1 MINNDEIKNDEI
13 KNDEIKNDEIY
24 NEYITE
30 CTNISLI
37 RIGISLTNETDFIDS
52 DSDQQNIYIKS
63 YDELYFD
70 YLTKLDKKIDRLFY
84 KQEQIQEKINKL
96 TLENKITS
104 DNIKFLESKL
114 SNKNILS
121 IIKYYSS
128 KEDLVIQL
136 FEENKKYNNT
146 FNDITKL
153 YETILEID
161 EEIKNTKMYKEIE

>member
-1 MINNDEIKNDEI
+1 MDIDKEEDNK
-13 KNDEIKNDEIY
+13 EIY
-24 NEYITE
+24 DEYITE

-104 DNIKFLESKL
+104 DNIKFLELKI

-128 KEDLVIQL
+128 KENLVIKL

-161 EEIKNTKMYKEIE
+161 EEIKNTKMYKEVE

>member
-1 MINNDEIKNDEI
+1 MDIDKEEDNK
-13 KNDEIKNDEIY
+13 EIY
-24 NEYITE
+24 DEYITE

-104 DNIKFLESKL
+104 DNIKFLELKL

-128 KEDLVIQL
+128 KENLVIKL

-161 EEIKNTKMYKEIE
+161 EEIKNTKMYKEVE

>member
-1 MINNDEIKNDEI
+1 MDIKEKDIEEKDNEEKDNE
-13 KNDEIKNDEIY
+13 EIY

-30 CTNISLI
+30 CTNISFI
-37 RIGISLTNETDFIDS
+37 RIGISLTNDSDFIEQDEK
-52 DSDQQNIYIKS
+52 NIYYIKS
-63 YDELYFD
+63 YDEVYFD
-70 YLTKLDKKIDRLFY
+70 YLSKLDKKIDRLFY
-84 KQEQIQEKINKL
+84 KQEKIQEQINIF

-114 SNKNILS
+114 NNKNILS

-136 FEENKKYNNT
+136 NEENQKYNNT
-146 FNDITKL
+146 FNNITKL

-161 EEIKNTKMYKEIE
+161 EEIKNTKMYKEVN

>member
-1 MINNDEIKNDEI
+1 MDIDKEEDNK
-13 KNDEIKNDEIY
+13 EIY
-24 NEYITE
+24 DEYITE

-37 RIGISLTNETDFIDS
+37 QIGISLTNETDFIDS

-161 EEIKNTKMYKEIE
+161 KEIKNTKMYKEVE

>member
-1 MINNDEIKNDEI
+1 MDIDKEEDNK
-13 KNDEIKNDEIY
+13 EIY
-24 NEYITE
+24 DEYIAE

-161 EEIKNTKMYKEIE
+161 EEIKNTKMYKEVE